1 MALQRVASI
10 EVAVSKRALTQTGRD
25 RENVSTTRRISI
37 PGSVGKPCA
46 AGEVVCFPRGVEK
59 PCVDADGG
67 GVSAGGG
74 ADHAV
79 RDSRRVYDEGT
90 GRAIHPATVTTLHVG
105 TGQRAYATVN
115 ANGRYTIG
123 SLSPGTYTVR
133 AEAPGYRMRETTLL
147 ELAVA
152 GKAELRIPLRLF

>member
-25 RENVSTTRRISI
+25 RENVSTIRRISI
-37 PGSVGKPCA
+37 PGSVGEPCA
-46 AGEVVCFPRGVEK
+46 AGEVICFPRGVEK

-79 RDSRRVYDEGT
+79 RDSRGST
-90 GRAIHPATVTTLHVG
+90 TRARGGPSI
-105 TGQRAYATVN
+105 R
-115 ANGRYTIG
+115 
-123 SLSPGTYTVR
+123 
-133 AEAPGYRMRETTLL
+133 
-147 ELAVA
+147 
-152 GKAELRIPLRLF
+152 LRLPRCTWEPGSEHTPP